1 MDVCKANLFFLGAL
15 LGGTGASHE
24 LPGWGG
30 YLPFRSGGQQ
40 VAPGRKA
47 SETTFF
53 GPGQAGHH
61 TLAHFKRV
69 PPTSP
74 GVHFLARPPLPRG
87 PVGNSLACWDLSFL
101 PKAFR
106 ISSLF
111 LLICHFVLVPAFSNS
126 PGPSAAFCLPVW
138 PRLALAERTQ
148 PLRSIGSG

>member
-1 MDVCKANLFFLGAL
+1 MCAKPTSFFWGLCWGEQVPHMSCR
-15 LGGTGASHE
+15 GG
-24 LPGWGG
+24 GG